1 MSSKPALTPHEISR
15 RLYFDNGGRTHY
27 IHLDG
32 FGEQY
37 AAGNPTENIW
47 KEELIA
53 LYRQRIT
60 EETNATVLASITENL
75 QYHGAMGIKEVLLQR
90 YSHGGM
96 AEKIASAY
104 ACWKGLKEEEGAKL
118 LTELYTTADEPS
130 RSAIRSHFNY
140 MWEST
145 SVRKFATQVIS
156 DLTSPH
162 FGEIMM
168 VLQNWDA
175 LHPSLFDH
183 TDLIGTFTNL
193 NRNDP
198 QYPVTLTRIVE
209 LLQTR

>member
-15 RLYFDNGGRTHY
+15 QLYFDNGGRTHY

-37 AAGNPTENIW
+37 AAGNPTEKIW
-47 KEELIA
+47 KEELIT

-90 YSHGGM
+90 YSQGDM
-96 AEKIASAY
+96 PVKIASAY

-118 LTELYTTADEPS
+118 LTELYTTVDDSS

-145 SVRKFATQVIS
+145 SVREFAIQVIS
-156 DLTSPH
+156 NLTSTH

-175 LHPSLFDH
+175 LYPSLFDH
-183 TDLIGTFTNL
+183 TDLIGKLSHL

-198 QYPVTLTRIVE
+198 EY
-209 LLQTR
+209 LQTSKRIIEFLKNR